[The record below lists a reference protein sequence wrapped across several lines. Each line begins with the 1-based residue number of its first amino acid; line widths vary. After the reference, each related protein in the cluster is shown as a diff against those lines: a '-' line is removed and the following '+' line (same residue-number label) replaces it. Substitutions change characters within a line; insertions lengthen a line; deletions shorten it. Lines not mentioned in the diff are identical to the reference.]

1 MNDTHKKRV
10 KDNLLTLDYLEGTGV
25 ISIHKRKLVD
35 ELFIFISSGG
45 NGHKSLCAVRK
56 ELEWRVAL
64 QELKDKVRFL
74 TVDAAYK
81 ELDELQ
87 EKYGFDSTEVLKL
100 PFEGAHESINPD
112 TISPQMKEWVDPQL
126 YEVTGGKAITM
137 SSQSGFDSSGTAAW
151 RQPGRV
157 RLSQPNTIAALTTA
171 LTNAINSLLK
181 DKPAGMRLN
190 IIFLGGLAGGTSGG
204 TMVDLPFITRQIVRN
219 ISVARYKNTGVS
231 AYLMLPSACGSE
243 PDPVRKEKGNRN
255 AYAALKE
262 IDYFMG
268 LQSRGEVFRQQ
279 YGTFNVEI
287 SENIFDFCTLVE
299 GVADGGVFFGDP
311 ADTARKVVAN
321 SILNMICT
329 TEAKAGS
336 EPFMVD
342 SFLSNRTAIS
352 GVAVS
357 RQSHRVFPR
366 DANYCYNVIGYSSC
380 VVPIDLMTVYV
391 AKKVFDKV
399 WEQFER
405 CGEPD
410 SALAE
415 RFLLEA
421 NLSPKEVKAAMRLNP
436 LKERFTAKAD
446 EVFRVKGPYYMV
458 NMMNEICRVLHAD
471 GKFASYAAAKSHGF
485 MGRNEDW
492 ARVEQLY
499 GQLEQQVVSPM
510 GSGLY
515 DVYTFVIKELK
526 RIIQRNAGLLTNTE
540 EHQALFQRSFS
551 WSPIDLTGGEKTSK
565 VVMDYLDDLLPQKEI
580 TRKAK
585 AFVDLLC
592 SKKDEWTQLDPP
604 EGKGQAAFDA
614 AAVIRAFI
622 QEEFEQVVNET
633 MESFLVKL
641 YSGNKDAKIPQLSP
655 DEDKEGHK
663 PLALAAETL
672 VDKLSTQASALLQT
686 RTGFSLN
693 DCGCSKYMT
702 VPDGC
707 RWLDKHIANYAVG
720 HGVVDGSD
728 SVYRSSTRDEIV
740 LYRLYVCVPAWAL
753 SWVEEAEQ
761 AYEGDP
767 HEVGLHMEHG
777 ANGRD
782 WSRFPNLFNQS
793 LFHGMVPRWDM
804 REAALA
810 QEAIEDL
817 KRADGLGLKV
827 RTNPDAAG
835 ATAEYAIYLPNP
847 GTPAGDLLTA
857 AQLDKDKT
865 YTMAELCAILADK
878 QVPDSEGFPKP
889 AMVRE
894 DLKYVNQVM
903 TTTDIPAPADLGE
916 RLAERGLRRK
926 MAAWTALK
934 AAFPVVEELKALLE
948 AHNTAAGLQEKAAQR
963 SQTFLK
969 SLVGGLIAY
978 DDLRACWNMELG
990 DEKPM
995 SGELESRLERDCK
1008 EYYAAQ
1014 AFYALSDDD
1023 YERFTDALAEQ
1034 KEKATDADLK
1044 AAREQREALRDYCE
1058 KLRSLKR
1065 ADKEL
1070 GISCAMASRDFEDKA
1085 GEELAAKIRRFY
1097 DWMIEEL

>member
-25 ISIHKRKLVD
+25 ISIHKRKLVE

-74 TVDAAYK
+74 AVDAAYK
-81 ELDELQ
+81 ELDELL

-112 TISPQMKEWVDPQL
+112 TISPQMKEWVDPEL

-181 DKPAGMRLN
+181 GKPAGMRLN

-204 TMVDLPFITRQIVRN
+204 TMVDLPFLTRQIVRN

-436 LKERFTAKAD
+436 LKERFNAKAD

-458 NMMNEICRVLHAD
+458 NMMNEIRRVLHAD
-471 GKFASYAAAKSHGF
+471 GKFASYAAAKSHGLL
-485 MGRNEDW
+485 GRNEDW

-499 GQLEQQVVSPM
+499 GQLEQQVVVPM

-526 RIIQRNAGLLTNTE
+526 RIIERNAGLLTNTE

-585 AFVDLLC
+585 SFVDLLC

-614 AAVIRAFI
+614 AAVIREFI
-622 QEEFEQVVNET
+622 QNEFKQVVDET

-641 YSGNKDAKIPQLSP
+641 YSGNKDAKIPKLSP

-672 VDKLSTQASALLQT
+672 VDRLSTQAGALLQT
-686 RTGFSLN
+686 RPGFSLN

-728 SVYRSSTRDEIV
+728 SVYRSSARDEIV

-761 AYEGDP
+761 TYEGNP

-777 ANGRD
+777 KNGRD

-793 LFHGMVPRWDM
+793 LFHGAVPKWDM

-810 QEAIEDL
+810 KEAVEDL
-817 KRADGLGLKV
+817 KRADELGLEV
-827 RTNPDAAG
+827 RTNPDDAG

-847 GTPAGDLLTA
+847 GTSAGDLLAA

-903 TTTDIPAPADLGE
+903 TTTDKPAPADLGE

-934 AAFPVVEELKALLE
+934 AAFPVAEELNALLE
-948 AHNTAAGLQEKAAQR
+948 AHNTAAGLREKTAQR

-969 SLVGGLIAY
+969 SLAGGLIAY
-978 DDLRACWNMELG
+978 DDLRFCWNMELG

-1034 KEKATDADLK
+1034 KETATDADLK

-1070 GISCAMASRDFEDKA
+1070 GISYAMASRDFEDKA
-1085 GEELAAKIRRFY
+1085 GEKLAAKIRRFY

>member
-81 ELDELQ
+81 ELDELV

-112 TISPQMKEWVDPQL
+112 TISPQMKEWVDPEL

-204 TMVDLPFITRQIVRN
+204 TMVDLPFLTRQIVRN

-847 GTPAGDLLTA
+847 GTSAGDLLAA

-990 DEKPM
+990 DEKPL